1 MGRRKGESRKTD
13 NYSFQA
19 KDPGIRE
26 LLDNQKNIN
35 ESIRKILLHHLN
47 KYGPGEVDE
56 PAIQF
61 QMLQEIYG
69 GGKVEQNII
78 SVQPIAPKKNR
89 IENVTQEKVMKEE
102 IKQENPEILENNQI
116 IEEVNVEEK
125 PIKDVKEQKI
135 ENAEVKKIEEN
146 KVEVGNET
154 KPVTRKN
161 TPKFDPKKFK
171 K

>member
-69 GGKVEQNII
+69 GKVEQNII
-78 SVQPIAPKKNR
+78 SVQPITPPKNR
-89 IENVTQEKVMKEE
+89 IENVAQEKVAQEE
-102 IKQENPEILENNQI
+102 IKQEDPDILENNQV
-116 IEEVNVEEK
+116 IEKENVE
-125 PIKDVKEQKI
+125 VKQIEGAEEQKI

-146 KVEVGNET
+146 TVEVDNEA

-161 TPKFDPKKFK
+161 TPKFDRKKFK
-171 K
+171 I